1 MKYAG
6 ILFCIALHPHP
17 RHRLAFAGWLASHLE
32 SFCLPSAGITNTTHV
47 CAQTHTYPR
56 TTAKPNQNENLVL
69 KNCSQGLEKDLEK
82 EPELGNGVCSVVAL
96 ARKGFTSTVD
106 CFEVKQPDLPL
117 KQLLEVAFS
126 GAGEVRWL
134 KTSE

>member
-1 MKYAG
+1 MWAFCFVSLSTPTPDTVLLLQAVSPLLG
-6 ILFCIALHPHP
+6 IL
-17 RHRLAFAGWLASHLE
+17 
-32 SFCLPSAGITNTTHV
+32 LPSKCWDYKHHAHVRTN
-47 CAQTHTYPR
+47 THTYPR

-82 EPELGNGVCSVVAL
+82 EPELGNGVCSVLAL
-96 ARKGFTSTVD
+96 ARKGFASTVD

-126 GAGEVRWL
+126 GADAVRWL
-134 KTSE
+134 KTPE